1 VWCSFT
7 KHWVVAGNPD
17 QIARFAPRDESLHQ
31 MAHLIRKDNMALSRR
46 ETTRRQA
53 IAAALVGSYPLS
65 LRAAQPTVQEKANI
79 QVVKDFCEAWPAHDV
94 GKIMSYF
101 ADNCAY
107 RPLETMET
115 AKGRDAVEK
124 EIKRFVNNVQRFEI
138 RETWARGP
146 MVINQR
152 IDHFKDFQIKAWHGT
167 GVFFL
172 KGGRIVER
180 LDYTTFTDP
189 ISTTGARQ

>member
-1 VWCSFT
+1 
-7 KHWVVAGNPD
+7 
-17 QIARFAPRDESLHQ
+17 
-31 MAHLIRKDNMALSRR
+31 MAFWKR
-46 ETTRRQA
+46 ETTRREA
-53 IAAALVGSYPLS
+53 IAAAALGTLAAGYPLS
-65 LRAAQPTVQEKANI
+65 LQGAKPTAQEKANI
-79 QVVKDFCEAWPAHDV
+79 QVVKDFCETWPAHDV

-124 EIKRFVNNVQRFEI
+124 EIKRFVNNVERFEI
-138 RETWARGP
+138 LETWARGP

-152 IDHFKDFQIKAWHGT
+152 IDRFTRFQIKAWHGT

-172 KGGRIVER
+172 KDGKIVEWF
-180 LDYTTFTDP
+180 DYTTFTEP
-189 ISTTGARQ
+189 V

>member
-1 VWCSFT
+1 MTFW
-7 KHWVVAGNPD
+7 KGEA
-17 QIARFAPRDESLHQ
+17 
-31 MAHLIRKDNMALSRR
+31 
-46 ETTRRQA
+46 TRRQA
-53 IAAALVGSYPLS
+53 ITAAALGTLAAGYPLS
-65 LRAAQPTVQEKANI
+65 LQGAKQTAQEKANI

-124 EIKRFVNNVQRFEI
+124 EIKRFVNNVERFEI
-138 RETWARGP
+138 LETWARGP

-152 IDHFKDFQIKAWHGT
+152 IDRFTRFQIKAWHGT

-172 KGGRIVER
+172 KDGKIVEWF
-180 LDYTTFTDP
+180 DYTTFTDP
-189 ISTTGARQ
+189 V

>member
-1 VWCSFT
+1 MIFS
-7 KHWVVAGNPD
+7 K
-17 QIARFAPRDESLHQ
+17 
-31 MAHLIRKDNMALSRR
+31 R

-53 IAAALVGSYPLS
+53 ITTAAFGIMAASYPLS
-65 LRAAQPTVQEKANI
+65 LGGAEPTAQEKANI
-79 QVVKDFCEAWPAHDV
+79 QVIKDFCEAWPAHSV

-115 AKGRDAVEK
+115 AKGREAVEK
-124 EIKRFVNNVQRFEI
+124 EIRRFVNNVTRFEI
-138 RETWARGP
+138 LETWARGP

-152 IDHFKDFQIKAWHGT
+152 IDHFTNFQIKAWHGT

-172 KGGRIVER
+172 KNGKIVEWF
-180 LDYTTFTDP
+180 DYTTSTDP
-189 ISTTGARQ
+189 A

>member
-1 VWCSFT
+1 MTV
-7 KHWVVAGNPD
+7 
-17 QIARFAPRDESLHQ
+17 
-31 MAHLIRKDNMALSRR
+31 RKR
-46 ETTRRQA
+46 EATRRHA
-53 IAAALVGSYPLS
+53 ITAALGTLAAGYPLS
-65 LRAAQPTVQEKANI
+65 LRAAKPTAQEKANI

-101 ADNCAY
+101 ADKGAY

-124 EIKRFVNNVQRFEI
+124 EIRRFVNNVERFEI
-138 RETWARGP
+138 LETWARGP

-152 IDHFKDFQIKAWHGT
+152 IDHFKNFQIKAWHGT

-172 KGGRIVER
+172 KDGKIVEWF
-180 LDYTTFTDP
+180 DYTTFTDP
-189 ISTTGARQ
+189 V

>member
-1 VWCSFT
+1 MTFW
-7 KHWVVAGNPD
+7 KGEA
-17 QIARFAPRDESLHQ
+17 
-31 MAHLIRKDNMALSRR
+31 
-46 ETTRRQA
+46 TRRQA
-53 IAAALVGSYPLS
+53 ITAAALGTLTAGYPLS
-65 LRAAQPTVQEKANI
+65 LQGAKQTAQEKANI

-124 EIKRFVNNVQRFEI
+124 EIKRFVNNVERFEI
-138 RETWARGP
+138 LETWARGP
-146 MVINQR
+146 MVINLR
-152 IDHFKDFQIKAWHGT
+152 IDRFTRFQIKAWHGT

-172 KGGRIVER
+172 KDGKIVEWF
-180 LDYTTFTDP
+180 DYTTFTDP
-189 ISTTGARQ
+189 V

>member
-1 VWCSFT
+1 M
-7 KHWVVAGNPD
+7 KKG
-17 QIARFAPRDESLHQ
+17 EGMSLWKGK
-31 MAHLIRKDNMALSRR
+31 A
-46 ETTRRQA
+46 TRRQA
-53 IAAALVGSYPLS
+53 ITAAALGTLAAGYPLS
-65 LRAAQPTVQEKANI
+65 LQGAKQTAQEKANI

-94 GKIMSYF
+94 GKIMFYF

-124 EIKRFVNNVQRFEI
+124 EIKRFVNNVERFEI

-152 IDHFKDFQIKAWHGT
+152 IDHFTRFQIKAWHGT

-172 KGGRIVER
+172 KDGRIVEWF
-180 LDYTTFTDP
+180 DYTTFTDP
-189 ISTTGARQ
+189 A

>member
-1 VWCSFT
+1 
-7 KHWVVAGNPD
+7 
-17 QIARFAPRDESLHQ
+17 
-31 MAHLIRKDNMALSRR
+31 MALSKR
-46 ETTRRQA
+46 ETTRRHA
-53 IAAALVGSYPLS
+53 ITAAALGTLTAGYPLS
-65 LRAAQPTVQEKANI
+65 LRAAKPTAQEKANI
-79 QVVKDFCEAWPAHDV
+79 QVVRGFCEAWPAHDV

-115 AKGRDAVEK
+115 AKGRDGVEK
-124 EIKRFVNNVQRFEI
+124 EIKRFVNHVERFEI
-138 RETWARGP
+138 LETWARGP

-172 KGGRIVER
+172 KNAKIVEWF
-180 LDYTTFTDP
+180 DYTTFTDP
-189 ISTTGARQ
+189 VSTTGARQ

>member
-1 VWCSFT
+1 MTFL
-7 KHWVVAGNPD
+7 K
-17 QIARFAPRDESLHQ
+17 
-31 MAHLIRKDNMALSRR
+31 R
-46 ETTRRQA
+46 EATRRQA
-53 IAAALVGSYPLS
+53 ITAALGTLAASYPLS
-65 LRAAQPTVQEKANI
+65 LRAAKPTALEKTNI

-124 EIKRFVNNVQRFEI
+124 EIKRFVNNVERFEI
-138 RETWARGP
+138 LETWARGP

-152 IDHFKDFQIKAWHGT
+152 IDRFTRFQIKAWHGT

-172 KGGRIVER
+172 KDGKIVEWF
-180 LDYTTFTDP
+180 DYTTFTDP
-189 ISTTGARQ
+189 V

>member
-1 VWCSFT
+1 MKSS
-7 KHWVVAGNPD
+7 K
-17 QIARFAPRDESLHQ
+17 
-31 MAHLIRKDNMALSRR
+31 KR
-46 ETTRRQA
+46 EVTRRQA
-53 IAAALVGSYPLS
+53 ITAGVSGTLAAGCPPL
-65 LRAAQPTVQEKANI
+65 LGAAEPTAQEKANT

-101 ADNCAY
+101 ADSCAY

-115 AKGRDAVEK
+115 AKGRQAVEN
-124 EIKRFVNNVQRFEI
+124 EIKRFVNNVERFEI
-138 RETWARGP
+138 LGTWARGP

-172 KGGRIVER
+172 KGGRIVEWF
-180 LDYTTFTDP
+180 DYTTFTDP
-189 ISTTGARQ
+189 A